1 MTIRMRSVLI
11 ASVLGNACLWSIGSN
26 RLVAARVTV
35 APSGK
40 SVLSIM
46 SPRGK
51 AEVAIETAPQEGEC
65 LKASAASNLANEN
78 IDQVSVVSHL
88 SITVAN
94 KKVFVPFAVYSQLS
108 DVKLASLD
116 YRNGTFDLS
125 VNEGV
130 DESLVH
136 IYFNPQRVTR
146 LTEFDYMSATIIED
160 ARFYSA
166 QIK

>member
-1 MTIRMRSVLI
+1 
-11 ASVLGNACLWSIGSN
+11 
-26 RLVAARVTV
+26 
-35 APSGK
+35 
-40 SVLSIM
+40 
-46 SPRGK
+46 
-51 AEVAIETAPQEGEC
+51 
-65 LKASAASNLANEN
+65 
-78 IDQVSVVSHL
+78 VSHI